1 LRIAVMGAGA
11 MGGILG
17 AALSDGGADVTLVD
31 VSTQIVDRLRADGM
45 VIRRGGG
52 ERVTRLDATTDPAE
66 VGEVDLV
73 LFFVK
78 CYHTESAAQLARP
91 LVGDH
96 TVVASLQNGVG
107 NGDVLARHFDPGRL
121 VIGVTYHS
129 GTNVGPGIVLHSNTT
144 DAPTLVGPYEG
155 ADTAN
160 AEKLASAIVAGG
172 LRAEATPTIRS
183 EIWKKLVLNSATLPT
198 SALTR
203 LTAGALGSD
212 QQMTEVVNA
221 LARETVAVGRAQG
234 LGVDESERLEAIH
247 TTLIGAGSG
256 KASMLQDVENGRR
269 TEIDVINAAVVRA
282 ADGAGVE
289 VPFNRAMVAL
299 VKGYETANG
308 LA

>member
-1 LRIAVMGAGA
+1 VRIAVMGAGA

-17 AALSDGGADVTLVD
+17 AALADGGADVTLVD
-31 VSTQIVDRLRADGM
+31 VSARIVDRIRADGVM
-45 VIRRGGG
+45 IRRGGG
-52 ERVTRLDATTDPAE
+52 ERVARLDATTDPAGM
-66 VGEVDLV
+66 GEVDAV

-91 LVGDH
+91 LVGDE

-107 NGDVLARHFDPGRL
+107 NGDVLARHFDPARL

-129 GTNVGPGIVLHSNTT
+129 GTNAGPGVVLHTNTT

-155 ADTAN
+155 VDTVN
-160 AEKLASAIVAGG
+160 AEKLANAIVAGG
-172 LRAEATPTIRS
+172 LKAVATPNIRS
-183 EIWKKLVLNSATLPT
+183 EIWKKLVLNSSSLPT

-203 LTAGALGSD
+203 LTAGALGAD
-212 QQMTEVVNA
+212 QHMTEVVNA

-234 LGVDESERLEAIH
+234 LDVDESERLEAIH

-256 KASMLQDVENGRR
+256 KASMLQDIENGRR

-282 ADGAGVE
+282 AEGAGVD
-289 VPFNRAMVAL
+289 VPLNRVMVAL